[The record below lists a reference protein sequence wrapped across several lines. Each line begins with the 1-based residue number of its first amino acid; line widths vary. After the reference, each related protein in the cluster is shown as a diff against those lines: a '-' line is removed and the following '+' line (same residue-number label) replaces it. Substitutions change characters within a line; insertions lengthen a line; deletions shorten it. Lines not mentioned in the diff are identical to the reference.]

1 MRLKDK
7 VAIITGAARGIGL
20 AIARWF
26 LARDWRV
33 VLVDR
38 DRDTLDAR
46 MKSVEQRYRKQFSA
60 LDTVLAGLQQTS
72 AFLSQRL
79 GSSNS

>member
-1 MRLKDK
+1 MHAYLDVQLKADAPISTRTDSLNNQKRLN
-7 VAIITGAARGIGL
+7 
-20 AIARWF
+20 
-26 LARDWRV
+26 
-33 VLVDR
+33 DR